1 MVNDRVQCSTKTGPA
16 KKIIMNVL
24 LSLLLLTIA
33 LSFILDHGGTFMA
46 AGSMYGAKLGEF
58 FDKNLK

>member
-1 MVNDRVQCSTKTGPA
+1 MVNDRVQRSAKTGPA

-33 LSFILDHGGTFMA
+33 LSFILVYANTHPPR
-46 AGSMYGAKLGEF
+46 
-58 FDKNLK
+58 